1 MAAWLGP
8 KRDGGNGEERSFFIL
23 SPEKPVD
30 AVIDELD
37 KFIGKA
43 CTVKWKSSH
52 VEIPEAGGTMHI
64 DQILPV
70 SWD

>member
-1 MAAWLGP
+1 M
-8 KRDGGNGEERSFFIL
+8 
-23 SPEKPVD
+23 D